1 MKRLINTPIL
11 SMAMVKADAIDLCM
25 NLGKKFI
32 EHFNKVVTEG
42 VDSPS
47 FPHHCDEMQAW
58 YDKVST
64 IVLKHN
70 NKKIR
75 KDQLWDWFFT
85 VGTDIEGLISAEQLN
100 TYGDLYLQLS
110 LHPNLKI
117 KSILKEVLTK

>member
-1 MKRLINTPIL
+1 
-11 SMAMVKADAIDLCM
+11 MAMVKADAIDLCM

-32 EHFNKVVTEG
+32 EHFNKAVTEG

-47 FPHHCDEMQAW
+47 FSHHCNEMQAS

-85 VGTDIEGLISAEQLN
+85 VGTDIEGLIPPEHLDAYEN
-100 TYGDLYLQLS
+100 LYLQLS
-110 LHPNLKI
+110 LHSNLKI
-117 KSILKEVLTK
+117 ESILREVLMK

>member
-1 MKRLINTPIL
+1 
-11 SMAMVKADAIDLCM
+11 MAMVKADAIDLCM
-25 NLGKKFI
+25 NLGKKFV
-32 EHFNKVVTEG
+32 EHFNKVMAEG

-47 FPHHCDEMQAW
+47 FSHYCDEMQAW

-85 VGTDIEGLISAEQLN
+85 VGTDIEELIPTEWLDVYEN
-100 TYGDLYLQLS
+100 LYLQLS
-110 LHPNLKI
+110 LHPGLSI
-117 KSILKEVLTK
+117 KSILKEGLTR

>member
-1 MKRLINTPIL
+1 MKRLINTSIFC
-11 SMAMVKADAIDLCM
+11 MAMVKSDAIELCM
-25 NLGKKFI
+25 NLGKKFV

-47 FPHHCDEMQAW
+47 FSHHCDEMQAW
-58 YDKVST
+58 YDKVSS

-85 VGTDIEGLISAEQLN
+85 IGTDIETLIRTEWIDAYEN
-100 TYGDLYLQLS
+100 LYLQLS
-110 LHPNLKI
+110 LHPNLSI
-117 KSILKEVLTK
+117 ESILKEILTN